1 MGVKFLTL
9 LLSFLNNNAMLNF
22 DYTTFYVVLGSS
34 IIGCLSGIISIYI
47 VFRDRSLLGDVIAH
61 AALPGI
67 VLAFLILQSKEI
79 LWLLTGAII
88 SSLFSLWFIHKIIQ
102 YKKIKL
108 DTAFAVILSVFFG
121 LGVLLINYAQK
132 VERLDTAGIEIF
144 LFGQASSLI
153 RSDIILI
160 SILSILIV
168 TVVCLFW
175 KELRFLSFDPE
186 YMAILKFP
194 VRKINMLLD
203 MLIIISIVIG
213 LKTVGVVLMAAM
225 VIAPAAAARQWT
237 SSYLLLTFLA
247 GLFGASAGG
256 LGALLSSFWVQT
268 PTGPTIIIV
277 LTAIVFFS
285 LFFAPRKGL
294 LEKWFQHRNRK
305 NQLLAKVLLQN
316 IYALSLQHKNSF
328 HAHSENVI
336 QSMNHNRPIKS
347 ELYLAN
353 NLGWIADSGNKQWR
367 LTPKGVKVAK
377 KIST

>member
-79 LWLLTGAII
+79 LWLLIGAII

-213 LKTVGVVLMAAM
+213 LKTVG
-225 VIAPAAAARQWT
+225 APARQWT
-237 SSYLLLTFLA
+237 LDF
-247 GLFGASAGG
+247 
-256 LGALLSSFWVQT
+256 
-268 PTGPTIIIV
+268 
-277 LTAIVFFS
+277 
-285 LFFAPRKGL
+285 
-294 LEKWFQHRNRK
+294 
-305 NQLLAKVLLQN
+305 
-316 IYALSLQHKNSF
+316 
-328 HAHSENVI
+328 
-336 QSMNHNRPIKS
+336 
-347 ELYLAN
+347 
-353 NLGWIADSGNKQWR
+353 
-367 LTPKGVKVAK
+367 
-377 KIST
+377 

>member
-121 LGVLLINYAQK
+121 LGVLLINYSQK
-132 VERLDTAGIEIF
+132 VEGLEPAGVEIF

-153 RSDIILI
+153 QSDIILI
-160 SILSILIV
+160 SVLSILVIIV
-168 TVVCLFW
+168 VLLFW

-186 YMAILKFP
+186 YMEILKFP
-194 VRKINMLLD
+194 VRKISLLLD

-237 SSYLLLTFLA
+237 SSYVLLTLLA
-247 GLFGASAGG
+247 CFFGTSAG
-256 LGALLSSFWVQT
+256 FW
-268 PTGPTIIIV
+268 
-277 LTAIVFFS
+277 
-285 LFFAPRKGL
+285 
-294 LEKWFQHRNRK
+294 
-305 NQLLAKVLLQN
+305 
-316 IYALSLQHKNSF
+316 
-328 HAHSENVI
+328 
-336 QSMNHNRPIKS
+336 
-347 ELYLAN
+347 
-353 NLGWIADSGNKQWR
+353 
-367 LTPKGVKVAK
+367 
-377 KIST
+377 